1 MYKFI
6 LSRPFDC
13 NISTISS
20 ISNVS
25 LNKNQV
31 ITIIKD
37 INIPVINPQTIP
49 SLVGEFFEIGFFS
62 TFRYHIVGTKKIQTL
77 QDAKNNWDNNSF
89 SIISIPNIT
98 DTEGIK
104 PTNNMAMRGLL
115 CNSIIC
121 PKIFDVMNIR
131 PTIEFNTH

>member
-13 NISTISS
+13 NISVISS

-31 ITIIKD
+31 IRIIKD
-37 INIPVINPQTIP
+37 IIIPVINPQTIP
-49 SLVGEFFEIGFFS
+49 SLVGDFFEIGFFS

-77 QDAKNNWDNNSF
+77 QDAKNNCDNNSL

-98 DTEGIK
+98 DAEGIK
-104 PTNNMAMRGLL
+104 PTNNIAMRGLL
-115 CNSIIC
+115 RNSIIY
-121 PKIFDVMNIR
+121 PTIFDVMNIR
-131 PTIEFNTH
+131 PTIEFNAH

>member
-13 NISTISS
+13 NISTIPS

-37 INIPVINPQTIP
+37 ISIPVINPQTIP
-49 SLVGEFFEIGFFS
+49 SLVGDFFEIGFLS

-77 QDAKNNWDNNSF
+77 QDAKNN
-89 SIISIPNIT
+89 
-98 DTEGIK
+98 
-104 PTNNMAMRGLL
+104 
-115 CNSIIC
+115 
-121 PKIFDVMNIR
+121 
-131 PTIEFNTH
+131 

>member
-1 MYKFI
+1 MYKFK

-13 NISTISS
+13 NVSTIPS

-31 ITIIKD
+31 IRIIKD
-37 INIPVINPQTIP
+37 ISIPVINPQTIP
-49 SLVGEFFEIGFFS
+49 SLVGYFFEIDFFS

-77 QDAKNNWDNNSF
+77 QDTKNNWDNNSF

-98 DTEGIK
+98 DAEGIK

-115 CNSIIC
+115 GDSIIC
-121 PKIFDVMNIR
+121 RIIFDVMNIR